1 MKPCTLIGLGPG
13 SPDHLTLRAKTA
25 CEQANPL
32 YVGDREHPV
41 VLDLLQRGYPVQ
53 EITEKELEDLLQ
65 QERPFAYAVPGH
77 PAEDEIAQKLEPYCR
92 DLIPGVSIAGVSLQT
107 LSEDLG
113 RLDRLMAVVTRVR
126 SECPWDAAQTPES
139 LCPYVLEEAYETV
152 DALQSG
158 DVQHIQEELGDLL
171 LQIALQAQIF
181 HERGLFGW
189 AEIAAGITDKLIRR
203 HPHVFGSAQARTP
216 EEVAITWEQ
225 VKTQEAQAK
234 GVAQNFSTKL
244 AKIPRSMNSLGACL
258 KISQKVAAV
267 GFEWPDLQ
275 SVWAKFDEELEELKQ
290 AIAHESVQRQ
300 GEELG
305 DVLFTLVNLARW
317 LEVNPEFALR
327 ETNQRF
333 LARIEQV
340 EVLAGRPLSDYSLE
354 ELESFW
360 QQAKQKLASQ

>member
-1 MKPCTLIGLGPG
+1 MKQCTLIGLGPG
-13 SPDHLTLRAKTA
+13 SLDHLTFRAKAA

-32 YVGDREHPV
+32 YVRDREHPV
-41 VLDLLQRGYPVQ
+41 VLDLLQRGYPVR
-53 EITEKELEDLLQ
+53 EITEEELEDLLQ
-65 QERPFAYAVPGH
+65 QHQPFAYAVPGH
-77 PAEDEIAQKLEPYCR
+77 PTEDEIAQKLEPYCQ
-92 DLIPGVSIAGVSLQT
+92 DLIPGVSLRP

-113 RLDRLMAVVTRVR
+113 RLDRFMAIVSRVR

-139 LCPYVLEEAYETV
+139 LCPYVLEEAYEAV

-181 HERGLFGW
+181 HERGLFSW

-234 GVAQNFSTKL
+234 GIPQSFSTKL

-258 KISQKVAAV
+258 KISQKVAAI

-290 AIAHESVQRQ
+290 AIEHESAQRQ

-360 QQAKQKLASQ
+360 QQAKQKLANQ

>member
-1 MKPCTLIGLGPG
+1 MKLCTLIGLGPG
-13 SPDHLTLRAKTA
+13 SLDHLTFGAKTA

-32 YVGDREHPV
+32 YVRDKDHPV
-41 VLDLLQRGYPVQ
+41 LLDLVQRGYPIQ
-53 EITEKELEDLLQ
+53 EITLEEVKNLLQ
-65 QERPFAYAVPGH
+65 QHQPFSYAVPGH
-77 PAEDEIAQKLEPYCR
+77 PLEDEIGHTLEPYCAQ
-92 DLIPGVSIAGVSLQT
+92 LIPGVSLRHFSQNLECLDQFMAIVS
-107 LSEDLG
+107 
-113 RLDRLMAVVTRVR
+113 RVR

-152 DALQSG
+152 DAIESG

-181 HERGLFGW
+181 RERGSFGW
-189 AEIAAGITDKLIRR
+189 AEIATGITDKLIRR
-203 HPHVFGSAQARTP
+203 HPHVFATEHAHTP
-216 EEVAITWEQ
+216 EEVASTWERI
-225 VKTQEAQAK
+225 KNQEAQAK
-234 GVAQNFSTKL
+234 GIPQTLSTKL

-258 KISQKVAAV
+258 KISQKVAAL
-267 GFEWPDLQ
+267 GFEWPDLE

-290 AIAHESVQRQ
+290 AIRQESLQRQ

-305 DVLFTLVNLARW
+305 DVMFTLVNLARW
-317 LEVNPEFALR
+317 LEVNPEAALG

-333 LARIEQV
+333 LARMELV
-340 EVLAGRPLSDYSLE
+340 ETLAGRPLADYSPE